1 MTNTIS
7 NKAKMKE
14 VFLAMCNYKNP
25 TAKLISN
32 FCKER
37 GIYKPNKQDLIKK
50 DRLLDLYSDY
60 IIKEKKKLNS
70 SKRQGYV
77 FEFKNNRATFK
88 LLIDI
93 FNDQKDLKSLMS
105 TPYFLNTYIDILLDL
120 FFPSFQKWLDEGY
133 YERSDVNKIES
144 STLRKSEKIRRK
156 KLINQLKYKED
167 FVGIKEIPIDE
178 YRIKKLIF
186 AKSVLT
192 PYFFKEVIL
201 YTLELKEKR
210 IKDEYYYNA
219 EDDLLVPVKV
229 FHIIR
234 AFLALTNKT
243 KFANDITPAEFERQ
257 NKIRD
262 MEEAK
267 ARDMI

>member
-14 VFLAMCNYKNP
+14 VFLAMSNYKNP
-25 TAKLISN
+25 KVKFISN

-37 GIYKPNKQDLIKK
+37 GIYEPNEQDLTKK
-50 DRLLDLYSDY
+50 GRLLDLYPDY
-60 IIKEKKKLNS
+60 IIKEKKKLKG
-70 SKRQGYV
+70 SKKPVFV

-88 LLIDI
+88 FLID
-93 FNDQKDLKSLMS
+93 FFSEQKDLKSLMS

-133 YERSDVNKIES
+133 YERRDINNIKN

-156 KLINQLKYKED
+156 KLINQLRYKEE
-167 FVGIKEIPIDE
+167 FIGIKEIPIDE
-178 YRIKKLIF
+178 YRIKKFLF

-192 PYFFKEVIL
+192 PYFFKEVIP
-201 YTLELKEKR
+201 YILELREKR

-219 EDDLLVPVKV
+219 EDDLLVPGKI
-229 FHIIR
+229 FRIIR
-234 AFLALTNKT
+234 AFLALTHKT
-243 KFANDITPAEFERQ
+243 KFANNISVAELEKQ
-257 NKIRD
+257 NQLRD
-262 MEEAK
+262 TEEAK
-267 ARDMI
+267 AKGLI